1 MPIQVQEPVGR
12 DLPWGTINCQH
23 VQQKMEWQL
32 YMQMIVVKSIYD
44 NFEKSLASPWIWS
57 RFPPYTIILRVFRV
71 SAAYSLI

>member
-44 NFEKSLASPWIWS
+44 NFEKSLASPWI
-57 RFPPYTIILRVFRV
+57 
-71 SAAYSLI
+71 